1 MEFTSPWDNHTVRMN
16 NCNFATGKPSV
27 LYALPALYGCE
38 DYLSAVDPAEITLC
52 ADECVSK
59 DELPGDE
66 DLTELLHICLK
77 IIGLCRITLS
87 LRHICTQTYVSKL
100 GPYLRNCSQCKA
112 HKMTGC
118 ASVPSFD
125 IVSGSCS
132 ALDVKLTRI
141 GPRTLSFKRPLKSVS
156 VEFWVYVGHHAL

>member
-66 DLTELLHICLK
+66 DLTELLHIIL
-77 IIGLCRITLS
+77 LENNWTMPHNAQSATHLYTN
-87 LRHICTQTYVSKL
+87 LRVKV
-100 GPYLRNCSQCKA
+100 R
-112 HKMTGC
+112 
-118 ASVPSFD
+118 
-125 IVSGSCS
+125 
-132 ALDVKLTRI
+132 ALL
-141 GPRTLSFKRPLKSVS
+141 
-156 VEFWVYVGHHAL
+156 A